1 MQNNTIK
8 ILIVDDNND
17 NLIVLNALLTE
28 AFNNIAVLASLS
40 GQEAIRL
47 VNKNKPEVI
56 ILDIVMPGMDGFEV
70 CKILK
75 SDELTKHI
83 PIIFLTARSD
93 KQSKIKALEIGAD
106 AFLSKP
112 VDEAELTAQVK
123 AMLRIKRSED
133 INRMEKELL
142 SKLVTERTEELEK
155 ELTERKRTEEELNRL
170 VQRLERSK
178 FSTLNI
184 LEDLRNE
191 VEEHRLA
198 EEKLIESK
206 RLLKLTGQ
214 MAKIGGW
221 EFDPRTL
228 KETWSEEV
236 AKIHDLDPEKE
247 VDVDLGMSFY
257 TGDSLK
263 KIKTALNEAVAYG
276 KSYELELE
284 LFTAKGIH
292 KWVKAIGTPVIVDNK
307 VVKVHGTFQ
316 DITQHKNA
324 ADELR
329 ESNEQF
335 RAVSEYSHNA
345 ICILNEQGKII
356 WGNNSLAEISGFL
369 LEDLYKAPSFIQF
382 IAPESV
388 EFVLDNFY
396 KFVRQEKYI
405 HHYFFSVIRSD
416 GKKRLFEKYMTDY
429 KDKNGNRRIALS
441 MLDVSDQKA
450 AEEALMLSEE
460 KFRSYVENAP
470 DGIFIANDLQK
481 FVFVNQAACKLTGYS
496 YQELMDL
503 SIKDVIYA
511 DDLQI
516 CFNHFNTVVSAG
528 KSSGKM
534 RFVKKTGDVG
544 HWEVDAVKLTEDR
557 FLGFAHDI
565 TEQKKAE
572 EALKESELIFR
583 TLAEFAPVGIFK
595 TDLTGI
601 TTYVNPKW
609 CEISQVSYEEAM
621 GNGWLKAV
629 HPEDKEILFT
639 NWQNAAKNLQTS
651 ISEYRFLHKDGTI
664 AWVAGKAELQVDDEG
679 NKYGYVGIISD
690 ITEMKKAE
698 KELKKS
704 ESRFRS
710 VWESSGSGMRLTNED
725 GIFID
730 VNNAFCKIAEK
741 NRKEL
746 IGKPISVIYG
756 DKERDRILSKAIARF
771 KNRDID
777 DMFEKELILWNGK
790 HIWFEVVNSFIEIED
805 KEPLLLGIF
814 TDISERKK
822 AEKELFESNEF
833 NQYLIESIPFGMT
846 IVDQSGDI
854 LFNNFKFE
862 EMFDTG
868 FVGKKCW
875 DIYKYNKKQ
884 CQDCPLKSKIL
895 IGKTK
900 IIDVYDELQNRFF
913 EISHTGISYKGELVI
928 LEIFHDVTEKR
939 KMVKD
944 LISAKEKA
952 EEMSRLKSNF
962 LANMNHELRTPLNG
976 ILGFASILSEEL
988 GYDLEHKEMAKS
1000 ILQSG
1005 KRLSDTLSLL
1015 LDLSNI
1021 EAEKVEITT
1030 SLVNV
1035 SNVIKNV
1042 CDVFVVAAME
1052 KGLRF
1057 KSIIK
1062 DKNIYAKLDELYF
1075 ITILNNLIDNAIK
1088 YCNVGTITIETG
1100 TEFSDDNHNLYIKV
1114 IDTGIGIPKEKL
1126 NIIWKAFRQ
1135 VSEGLNRSFEGT
1147 GLGLTIAKKLTE
1159 LMHGVISVESE
1170 DGCGTVFTVKFPT
1183 VIETEKIVPPQTE
1196 SDKKLMPD
1204 VVIKD
1209 QFIMPSILYVED
1221 DTINQNVVKLFV
1233 KNLYSIDTADN
1244 AIMGLQMTKQKIY
1257 DAILM
1262 DINLGHGMNGIQLT
1276 KEIKL
1281 MPEYFATPI
1290 IAVTAY
1296 TMESDKTEFM
1306 EAGCTHYLAKPFLR
1320 NNLLDLLGKALNG
1333 NNK

>member
-17 NLIVLNALLTE
+17 NLIVLKALLTE
-28 AFNNIAVLASLS
+28 AFSKIDVLAALS
-40 GQEAIRL
+40 GKEAIRL
-47 VNKNKPEVI
+47 VTQNKPEVI

-155 ELTERKRTEEELNRL
+155 ELAERKRTEEELNRL

-178 FSTLNI
+178 SSTLNI
-184 LEDLRNE
+184 LEDLKNE

-221 EFDPRTL
+221 EFDAITQ
-228 KETWSEEV
+228 KGTWSEEV

-247 VDVDLGMSFY
+247 TNIELGMSFY
-257 TGDSLK
+257 SGDSLN
-263 KIKTALNEAVAYG
+263 KIKNAVNEAIEHG
-276 KSYELELE
+276 KSYELVLE
-284 LFTAKGIH
+284 LITAKGMH
-292 KWVKAIGTPVIVDNK
+292 KWVKTIGTPVIVDNK

-316 DITQHKNA
+316 DITQQKNA
-324 ADELR
+324 TDELR

-345 ICILNEQGKII
+345 ICILDDQGKII
-356 WGNNSLAEISGFL
+356 WGNNSLAETSGFL
-369 LEDLYKAPSFIQF
+369 LEDLYKSPTFLQF
-382 IAPESV
+382 LAPESV

-396 KFVRQEKYI
+396 KFVRQEEYV
-405 HHYFFSVIRSD
+405 HHYFFYIIRAD
-416 GKKRLFEKYMTDY
+416 GKKRLFEKHMTDY
-429 KDKNGNRRIALS
+429 KDKNGNRRLALS

-450 AEEALMLSEE
+450 AEEAQRLSEE

-470 DGIFIANDLQK
+470 DGIFITDELAN

-496 YQELMDL
+496 NQELTNI
-503 SIKDVIYA
+503 SIKDVTYI
-511 DDLQI
+511 DDLELG
-516 CFNHFNTVVSAG
+516 FNHFNRVVTTG

-534 RFVKKTGDVG
+534 RFIKKNGDVG
-544 HWEVDAVKLTEDR
+544 HWYVDAVKLSDNR
-557 FLGFAHDI
+557 FLGFTHDI
-565 TEQKKAE
+565 TEQIKAE

-595 TDLTGI
+595 TDLNGV

-609 CEISQVSYEEAM
+609 CEISQLSFEEAM

-629 HPEDKEILFT
+629 HPDDKETLSY
-639 NWQNAAKNLQTS
+639 NWQNAAKNQQTS

-664 AWVAGKAELQVDDEG
+664 AWVAGKAELQVDEDG
-679 NKYGYVGIISD
+679 NKYGYVGIITD

-704 ESRFRS
+704 ELHFRS
-710 VWESSGSGMRLTNED
+710 VWESSGSGMRLTNKD
-725 GIFID
+725 GLFID
-730 VNNAFCKIAEK
+730 VNNAFCKMVKK
-741 NRKEL
+741 NREEL
-746 IGKPISVIYG
+746 IGKPISVIYANEV
-756 DKERDRILSKAIARF
+756 KERIIRSAISRF
-771 KNRDID
+771 RNRNID

-790 HIWFEVVNSFIEIED
+790 HIWFEVVNSFIEIEE
-805 KEPLLLGIF
+805 KEPLLLGVF

-822 AEKELFESNEF
+822 AERELFESNEF
-833 NQYLIESIPFGMT
+833 NQYLLESIPFGMA
-846 IVDQSGDI
+846 IVNQAGVI
-854 LFNNFKFE
+854 LFNNYKFE
-862 EMFDTG
+862 EMFDNNLI
-868 FVGKKCW
+868 GKKCW
-875 DIYKYNKKQ
+875 DIYKSDKKQ
-884 CQDCPLKSKIL
+884 CQECPLKSAIF
-895 IGKTK
+895 IGQQKN
-900 IIDVYDELQNRFF
+900 IDVYDDLNNRSF
-913 EISHTGISYKGELVI
+913 EISHTGISYQGQIVI

-944 LISAKEKA
+944 LINAKDKA

-976 ILGFASILSEEL
+976 ILGFASILAEEL
-988 GYDLEHKEMAKS
+988 GYNVEHKEMAKS

-1005 KRLSDTLSLL
+1005 KRLSDTLNLL

-1021 EAEKVEITT
+1021 EAEKVEIST

-1035 SNVIKNV
+1035 SKVVKKV
-1042 CDVFVVAAME
+1042 CDVFVVAAIE
-1052 KGLRF
+1052 KGLIL
-1057 KSIIK
+1057 KTIVN
-1062 DKNIYAKLDELYF
+1062 DNNIYAKLDEPYF

-1088 YCNVGTITIETG
+1088 YTDKGSVNIEVGK
-1100 TEFSDDNHNLYIKV
+1100 EFSDDNHSVYIKV
-1114 IDTGIGIPKEKL
+1114 SDTGIGIPKEKL

-1147 GLGLTIAKKLTE
+1147 GLGLTIAKKITE
-1159 LMHGVISVESE
+1159 LMHGTISVESKH
-1170 DGCGTVFTVKFPT
+1170 GYGTTFAIKFPAVIDVDQILPSQIESIGKFLPNE
-1183 VIETEKIVPPQTE
+1183 VIE
-1196 SDKKLMPD
+1196 
-1204 VVIKD
+1204 D

-1233 KNLYSIDTADN
+1233 KNSYSIDTADN
-1244 AIMGLQMTKQKIY
+1244 AIMGLQMTKLKIY

-1262 DINLGHGMNGIQLT
+1262 DINLGHGMNGVQLT

-1281 MPEYFATPI
+1281 LPEYFNTPI
-1290 IAVTAY
+1290 IAVTAF
-1296 TMESDKTEFM
+1296 TMESDKAEFV

-1320 NNLLDLLGKALNG
+1320 KNLLDLLGKALKKND
-1333 NNK
+1333 K